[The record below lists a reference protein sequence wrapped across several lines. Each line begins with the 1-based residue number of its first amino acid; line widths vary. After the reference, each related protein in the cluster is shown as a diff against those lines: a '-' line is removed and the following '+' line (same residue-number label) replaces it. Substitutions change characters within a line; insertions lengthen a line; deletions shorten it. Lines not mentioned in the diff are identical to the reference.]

1 MGSPPKY
8 RNGRERK
15 KLAAR
20 KVSMAMYSHVTH
32 PNARRDLGCR
42 PPCSSAACPSC
53 LDDTGLRG
61 CPGPEVV
68 EEHRCDVRDPAR
80 RPLALAEAA
89 RQHEH
94 VRIFGVQR
102 PVVARLVVPAR
113 ELAERVP
120 R

>member
-32 PNARRDLGCR
+32 PNARRDLGRR

-61 CPGPEVV
+61 RPGPGGPPAPEGA
-68 EEHRCDVRDPAR
+68 EEHGGDARDPAR
-80 RPLALAEAA
+80 PPPPPAEAA

-94 VRIFGVQR
+94 VRVFGVQR
-102 PVVARLVVPAR
+102 PVV
-113 ELAERVP
+113 
-120 R
+120 